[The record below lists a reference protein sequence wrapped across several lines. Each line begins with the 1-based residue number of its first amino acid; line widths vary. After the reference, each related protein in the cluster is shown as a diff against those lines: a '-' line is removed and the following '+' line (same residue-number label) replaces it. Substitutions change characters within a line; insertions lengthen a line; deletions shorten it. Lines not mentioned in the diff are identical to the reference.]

1 MMASSKTMCSSHQQ
15 HKSNSGILLY
25 DEEIILIPNM
35 TRCSIHADFFD
46 SRCSE
51 CKKEYN
57 EMKGIPDNVI
67 SGSSVIRNN
76 PILHKKYKE
85 FTELRAKKLYEEL
98 IIQYLKGSNEA
109 EAAEKARSIIRKQC
123 KIRGMPYWSWI

>member
-1 MMASSKTMCSSHQQ
+1 MIASSKTMCRSHQQ

-46 SRCSE
+46 HRCSE

-67 SGSSVIRNN
+67 SYKIGSSVIRNN
-76 PILHKKYKE
+76 PIPHK
-85 FTELRAKKLYEEL
+85 
-98 IIQYLKGSNEA
+98 N
-109 EAAEKARSIIRKQC
+109 IRNSQSYAQKNC
-123 KIRGMPYWSWI
+123 MRN